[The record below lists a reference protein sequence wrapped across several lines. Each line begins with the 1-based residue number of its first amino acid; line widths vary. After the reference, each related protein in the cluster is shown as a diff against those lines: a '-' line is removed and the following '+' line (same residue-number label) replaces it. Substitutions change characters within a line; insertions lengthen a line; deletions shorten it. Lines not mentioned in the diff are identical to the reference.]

1 MNFDIKKIQE
11 WVKNNMVLTISAVV
25 SLILIIAAVIYLLQG
40 INASAAAKEELASAK
55 SQLNSMQTAE
65 PYPNKANIE
74 ILKEQNEELKK
85 LQDEFG
91 KKFAPVPIPPE
102 TYTASG
108 FKYKLEEM
116 VSSLTKK
123 AKEYSIQ
130 LPTNRVNFSFGFTAQ
145 RSNLRMD
152 TNSLKIQ
159 AEQLAHVD
167 YLCTTLLDSGISE
180 FIRVRRAAGATND
193 LLQVA
198 NYIADYLPAR
208 KIITNQYSFVYPYEI
223 VFKTSPGDLAK
234 YINTLE
240 QSPYGLTIKCVKVE
254 RAESMMTD
262 ELADYQET
270 VNPMMM
276 RGGMRGMRG
285 GAGGMR
291 MIDPRLL
298 QQQQQEAKNAEQ
310 EEAEKAL
317 PKVTTTV
324 LKPTAIRVTMY
335 VDFMRMKTEEEM
347 TSAAAAPQSGID
359 LDGDG
364 TLDVADDGV
373 TPLPGASC
381 DPNGVPIEKGAD
393 ASAN

>member
-25 SLILIIAAVIYLLQG
+25 SLILIIAAVFYLLQG
-40 INASAAAKEELASAK
+40 MSASAAAKEELASAK
-55 SQLNSMQTAE
+55 SQLNSLQTAE

-91 KKFAPVPIPPE
+91 KKFAPVPVPPE

-193 LLQVA
+193 LLQVG

-285 GAGGMR
+285 GGMR

-298 QQQQQEAKNAEQ
+298 QQQQQEAKSAEQ

-347 TSAAAAPQSGID
+347 TSTPAAPQEGTD

-364 TLDVADDGV
+364 TLDIDNDGNQ
-373 TPLPGASC
+373 LPGASV
-381 DPNGVPIEKGAD
+381 DPNGVPIEKGD

>member
-1 MNFDIKKIQE
+1 MNIDFKKIQE
-11 WVKNNMVLTISAVV
+11 WVKNNMALTISAVV
-25 SLILIIAAVIYLLQG
+25 SLILIIAAVFYLLQG
-40 INASAAAKEELASAK
+40 MNASAAAKEELASAK
-55 SQLNSMQTAE
+55 SQLNSLQTAE

-74 ILKEQNEELKK
+74 ILKEQNAELKQ
-85 LQDEFG
+85 LQEEFG

-167 YLCTTLLDSGISE
+167 YLCSTLLDSGISE

-223 VFKTSPGDLAK
+223 VFKTSPGDLGK

-262 ELADYQET
+262 ELAGYQET

-276 RGGMRGMRG
+276 MRGGRGMRMPG
-285 GAGGMR
+285 GR
-291 MIDPRLL
+291 MMDPRML
-298 QQQQQEAKNAEQ
+298 QQQEQEVKNAEQ

-347 TSAAAAPQSGID
+347 ASAAAAPQSGID

-364 TLDVADDGV
+364 TMDVAEDGI
-373 TPLPGASC
+373 TPLPGASV
-381 DPNGVPIEKGAD
+381 DPNGVPIGE
-393 ASAN
+393 STTAN

>member
-1 MNFDIKKIQE
+1 MNIDFKKIQE

-25 SLILIIAAVIYLLQG
+25 SLILIIAAVFYLLQG
-40 INASAAAKEELASAK
+40 MNASAAAKEELASAK
-55 SQLNSMQTAE
+55 SQLNSLQTAE

-74 ILKEQNEELKK
+74 ILKEQNAELKQ
-85 LQDEFG
+85 LQEEFG

-167 YLCTTLLDSGISE
+167 YLCSTLLDSGISE

-223 VFKTSPGDLAK
+223 VFKTSPGDLGK

-262 ELADYQET
+262 ELAGYQET

-276 RGGMRGMRG
+276 MRGGRGMRMPG
-285 GAGGMR
+285 GR
-291 MIDPRLL
+291 MMDPRTL
-298 QQQQQEAKNAEQ
+298 QQQEQEAKNAEQ

-324 LKPTAIRVTMY
+324 LKPT
-335 VDFMRMKTEEEM
+335 
-347 TSAAAAPQSGID
+347 
-359 LDGDG
+359 
-364 TLDVADDGV
+364 
-373 TPLPGASC
+373 
-381 DPNGVPIEKGAD
+381 
-393 ASAN
+393 

>member
-1 MNFDIKKIQE
+1 MNIDFKKIQE

-25 SLILIIAAVIYLLQG
+25 SLILIIAAVFYLLQG
-40 INASAAAKEELASAK
+40 MNASAAAKEELASAK
-55 SQLNSMQTAE
+55 SQLNSLQTAE

-74 ILKEQNEELKK
+74 ILKEQNAELKQ
-85 LQDEFG
+85 LQEEFG

-167 YLCTTLLDSGISE
+167 YLCSTLLDSGISE

-223 VFKTSPGDLAK
+223 VFKTSPGDLGK

-262 ELADYQET
+262 ELAGYQET

-276 RGGMRGMRG
+276 MRGGRGMRMPG
-285 GAGGMR
+285 GR
-291 MIDPRLL
+291 MMDPRML
-298 QQQQQEAKNAEQ
+298 QQQEQEAKNAEQ

-347 TSAAAAPQSGID
+347 ASAAAAPQSGID

-364 TLDVADDGV
+364 TMDVAEDGI
-373 TPLPGASC
+373 TPLPGASV
-381 DPNGVPIEKGAD
+381 DPNGVPIGE
-393 ASAN
+393 STTAN

>member
-1 MNFDIKKIQE
+1 MNIDFKKIQE

-25 SLILIIAAVIYLLQG
+25 SLILIIAAVFYLLQG
-40 INASAAAKEELASAK
+40 MNASAAAKEELASAK
-55 SQLNSMQTAE
+55 SQLNSLQTAE

-74 ILKEQNEELKK
+74 ILKEQNAELKQ
-85 LQDEFG
+85 LQEEFG

-167 YLCTTLLDSGISE
+167 YLCSTLLDSGISE

-223 VFKTSPGDLAK
+223 VFKTSPGDLGK

-262 ELADYQET
+262 ELAGYQET

-276 RGGMRGMRG
+276 MRGGRGMRMPG
-285 GAGGMR
+285 GR
-291 MIDPRLL
+291 MMDPRML
-298 QQQQQEAKNAEQ
+298 QQQEQEAKNAEQ

-335 VDFMRMKTEEEM
+335 IDFMRMKTEEEM
-347 TSAAAAPQSGID
+347 ASAAAAPQSGID

-364 TLDVADDGV
+364 TMDVAEDGI
-373 TPLPGASC
+373 TPLPGASV
-381 DPNGVPIEKGAD
+381 DPNGVPIGE
-393 ASAN
+393 STTAN

>member
-25 SLILIIAAVIYLLQG
+25 SLILIIAAVVYLLQG
-40 INASAAAKEELASAK
+40 INASAAAKEELDSAK
-55 SQLNSMQTAE
+55 SQLTSLQTAE

-74 ILKEQNEELKK
+74 VLKEQNEELKK
-85 LQDEFG
+85 LQEEFG

-123 AKEYSIQ
+123 AKDNAIQ
-130 LPTNRVNFSFGFTAQ
+130 LPTNRVNFSFAFTAQ

-167 YLCTTLLDSGISE
+167 YLCSTLLDSGISE

-208 KIITNQYSFVYPYEI
+208 KIITNQYSFVYPYEV

-285 GAGGMR
+285 GGMR

-298 QQQQQEAKNAEQ
+298 QQQQQEAKSAEQ
-310 EEAEKAL
+310 AEAEKAL

-347 TSAAAAPQSGID
+347 ASAAAAPQEGID

-364 TLDVADDGV
+364 TLDVAEDGI
-373 TPLPGASC
+373 TPLPGASV
-381 DPNGVPIEKGAD
+381 DPNGVPIEQGN

>member
-1 MNFDIKKIQE
+1 MNIDFKKIQE

-25 SLILIIAAVIYLLQG
+25 SLILIIAAVFYLLQG
-40 INASAAAKEELASAK
+40 MNASAAAKEELASAK
-55 SQLNSMQTAE
+55 SQLNSLQTAE

-74 ILKEQNEELKK
+74 ILKEQNAELKQ
-85 LQDEFG
+85 LQEEFG

-167 YLCTTLLDSGISE
+167 YLCSTRLDSGISE

-223 VFKTSPGDLAK
+223 VFKTSPGDLGK

-262 ELADYQET
+262 ELAGYQET

-276 RGGMRGMRG
+276 MRGGRGMRMPG
-285 GAGGMR
+285 GR
-291 MIDPRLL
+291 MMDPRML
-298 QQQQQEAKNAEQ
+298 QQQEQEAKNAEQ

-335 VDFMRMKTEEEM
+335 IDFMRMKTEEEM
-347 TSAAAAPQSGID
+347 ASAAAAPQSGID

-364 TLDVADDGV
+364 TMDVAEDGI
-373 TPLPGASC
+373 TLLPGASV
-381 DPNGVPIEKGAD
+381 DPNGVPIGE
-393 ASAN
+393 STTAN

>member
-1 MNFDIKKIQE
+1 MNIDFKKIQE
-11 WVKNNMVLTISAVV
+11 WVKNNIVLTISAVV
-25 SLILIIAAVIYLLQG
+25 SLILIIAAVFYLLQG
-40 INASAAAKEELASAK
+40 MNASAAAKEELASAK
-55 SQLNSMQTAE
+55 SQLNSLQTAE

-74 ILKEQNEELKK
+74 ILKEQNAELKQ
-85 LQDEFG
+85 LQEEFG

-167 YLCTTLLDSGISE
+167 YLCSTLLDSGISE

-223 VFKTSPGDLAK
+223 VFKTSPGDLGK

-262 ELADYQET
+262 ELAGYQET

-276 RGGMRGMRG
+276 MRGGRGMRMPG
-285 GAGGMR
+285 GR
-291 MIDPRLL
+291 MMDPRML
-298 QQQQQEAKNAEQ
+298 QQQEQEAKNAEQ

-335 VDFMRMKTEEEM
+335 IDFMRMKTEEEM
-347 TSAAAAPQSGID
+347 ASAAAAPQSGID

-364 TLDVADDGV
+364 TMDVAEDGI
-373 TPLPGASC
+373 TPLPGASV
-381 DPNGVPIEKGAD
+381 DPNGVPIGE
-393 ASAN
+393 STTAN

>member
-1 MNFDIKKIQE
+1 MNIDFKKIQE
-11 WVKNNMVLTISAVV
+11 WVKNNMALTISAVV
-25 SLILIIAAVIYLLQG
+25 SLILIIAAVFYLLQG
-40 INASAAAKEELASAK
+40 MNASAAAKEELASAK
-55 SQLNSMQTAE
+55 SQLNSLQTAE

-74 ILKEQNEELKK
+74 ILKEQNAELKQ
-85 LQDEFG
+85 LQEEFG

-123 AKEYSIQ
+123 AKENSIQ

-145 RSNLRMD
+145 PSNLRMD

-167 YLCTTLLDSGISE
+167 YLCSTLLDSGISE

-223 VFKTSPGDLAK
+223 VFKTSPGDLGK

-262 ELADYQET
+262 ELAGYQET

-276 RGGMRGMRG
+276 MRGGRGMRMPG
-285 GAGGMR
+285 GR
-291 MIDPRLL
+291 MMDPRML
-298 QQQQQEAKNAEQ
+298 QQQEQEAKNAEQ

-335 VDFMRMKTEEEM
+335 IDFMRMKTEEEM
-347 TSAAAAPQSGID
+347 ASAAAAPQSGID

-364 TLDVADDGV
+364 TMDVAEDGI
-373 TPLPGASC
+373 TPLPGASV
-381 DPNGVPIEKGAD
+381 DPNGVPIGE
-393 ASAN
+393 STTAN

>member
-1 MNFDIKKIQE
+1 MNIDFKKIQE

-25 SLILIIAAVIYLLQG
+25 SLILIIAAVFYLLQG
-40 INASAAAKEELASAK
+40 MNASAAAKEELASAK
-55 SQLNSMQTAE
+55 SQLNSLQTAE

-74 ILKEQNEELKK
+74 ILKEQNAELKQ
-85 LQDEFG
+85 LQEEFG

-167 YLCTTLLDSGISE
+167 YLCSTLLDSGISE

-223 VFKTSPGDLAK
+223 VFKTSPGDLGK

-262 ELADYQET
+262 ELAGYQET

-276 RGGMRGMRG
+276 MRGGRGMRMPG
-285 GAGGMR
+285 GR
-291 MIDPRLL
+291 MMDPRML
-298 QQQQQEAKNAEQ
+298 QQQEQEAKNAEQ

-335 VDFMRMKTEEEM
+335 IDFMRMKTEEEM
-347 TSAAAAPQSGID
+347 ASAAAAPQSGID

-364 TLDVADDGV
+364 TMDVAEDGI
-373 TPLPGASC
+373 TLLPGASV
-381 DPNGVPIEKGAD
+381 DPNGVPIGE
-393 ASAN
+393 STTAN

>member
-1 MNFDIKKIQE
+1 MNIDFKKIPE

-25 SLILIIAAVIYLLQG
+25 SLILIIAAVFYLLQG
-40 INASAAAKEELASAK
+40 MNASAAAKEELASAK
-55 SQLNSMQTAE
+55 SQLNSLQTAE

-74 ILKEQNEELKK
+74 IPKEQNAELKQ
-85 LQDEFG
+85 LQEEFG

-167 YLCTTLLDSGISE
+167 YLCSTLLDSGISE

-223 VFKTSPGDLAK
+223 VFKTSPGDLGK

-262 ELADYQET
+262 ELAGYQET

-276 RGGMRGMRG
+276 MRGGRGMRMPG
-285 GAGGMR
+285 GR
-291 MIDPRLL
+291 MMDPRML
-298 QQQQQEAKNAEQ
+298 QQQEQEAKNAEQ

-347 TSAAAAPQSGID
+347 ASAAAAPQSGID

-364 TLDVADDGV
+364 TMDVAEDGI
-373 TPLPGASC
+373 TPLPGASV
-381 DPNGVPIEKGAD
+381 DPNGVPIGE
-393 ASAN
+393 STTAN

>member
-1 MNFDIKKIQE
+1 
-11 WVKNNMVLTISAVV
+11 MVLTISAVV
-25 SLILIIAAVIYLLQG
+25 SLILIIAAVFYLLQG
-40 INASAAAKEELASAK
+40 MNASAAAKEELASAK
-55 SQLNSMQTAE
+55 SQLNSLQTAE

-74 ILKEQNEELKK
+74 ILKEQNAELKQ
-85 LQDEFG
+85 LQEEFG

-167 YLCTTLLDSGISE
+167 YLCSTLLDSGISE

-223 VFKTSPGDLAK
+223 VFKTSPGDLGK

-262 ELADYQET
+262 ELAGYQET

-276 RGGMRGMRG
+276 MRGGRGMRMPG
-285 GAGGMR
+285 GR
-291 MIDPRLL
+291 MMDPRML
-298 QQQQQEAKNAEQ
+298 QQQEQEAKNAEQ

-335 VDFMRMKTEEEM
+335 IDFMRMKTEEEM
-347 TSAAAAPQSGID
+347 ASAAAAPQSGID

-364 TLDVADDGV
+364 TMDVAEDGI
-373 TPLPGASC
+373 TPLPGASV
-381 DPNGVPIEKGAD
+381 DPNGVPIGE
-393 ASAN
+393 STTAN

>member
-1 MNFDIKKIQE
+1 MNIDFKKIQE

-25 SLILIIAAVIYLLQG
+25 SLILIIAAVFYLLQG
-40 INASAAAKEELASAK
+40 MNASAAAKEELASAK
-55 SQLNSMQTAE
+55 SQLNSLQTAE

-74 ILKEQNEELKK
+74 ILKEQNVELKQ
-85 LQDEFG
+85 LQEEFG

-167 YLCTTLLDSGISE
+167 YLCSTLLDSGISE

-223 VFKTSPGDLAK
+223 VFKTSPGDLGK

-262 ELADYQET
+262 ELAGYQET

-276 RGGMRGMRG
+276 MRGGRGMRMPG
-285 GAGGMR
+285 GR
-291 MIDPRLL
+291 MMDPRMM
-298 QQQQQEAKNAEQ
+298 QQQEQEAKNAEQ

-347 TSAAAAPQSGID
+347 ASAAAAPQSGID

-364 TLDVADDGV
+364 TMDVAEDGV

-381 DPNGVPIEKGAD
+381 DPNGVPIGE
-393 ASAN
+393 STTAN

>member
-1 MNFDIKKIQE
+1 MNIDFKKIQE
-11 WVKNNMVLTISAVV
+11 WVKNNMALTISAVV
-25 SLILIIAAVIYLLQG
+25 SLILIIAAVFYLLQG
-40 INASAAAKEELASAK
+40 MNASAAAKEELASAK
-55 SQLNSMQTAE
+55 SQLNSLQTAE

-74 ILKEQNEELKK
+74 ILKEQNAELKQ
-85 LQDEFG
+85 LQEEFG

-167 YLCTTLLDSGISE
+167 YLCSTLLDSGISE

-223 VFKTSPGDLAK
+223 VFKTSPGDLGK

-262 ELADYQET
+262 ELAGYQET

-276 RGGMRGMRG
+276 MRGGRGMRMPG
-285 GAGGMR
+285 GR
-291 MIDPRLL
+291 MMDPRML
-298 QQQQQEAKNAEQ
+298 QQQEQEAKNAEQ

-347 TSAAAAPQSGID
+347 ASAAAAPQSGID

-364 TLDVADDGV
+364 TMDVAEDGI
-373 TPLPGASC
+373 TPLPGASV
-381 DPNGVPIEKGAD
+381 DPNGVPIGE
-393 ASAN
+393 STTAN

>member
-1 MNFDIKKIQE
+1 MNIDFKKIQE
-11 WVKNNMVLTISAVV
+11 WVKNNMALTISAVV
-25 SLILIIAAVIYLLQG
+25 SLILIIAAVFYLLQG
-40 INASAAAKEELASAK
+40 MNASAAAKEELASAK
-55 SQLNSMQTAE
+55 SQLNSLQTAE

-74 ILKEQNEELKK
+74 ILKEQNAELKQ
-85 LQDEFG
+85 LQEEFG

-167 YLCTTLLDSGISE
+167 YLCSTLLDSGISE

-223 VFKTSPGDLAK
+223 VFKTSPGDLGK

-262 ELADYQET
+262 ELAGYQET

-276 RGGMRGMRG
+276 MRGGRGMRMPG
-285 GAGGMR
+285 GR
-291 MIDPRLL
+291 MMDPRML
-298 QQQQQEAKNAEQ
+298 QQQEQEAKNAEQ

-335 VDFMRMKTEEEM
+335 IDFMRMKTEEEM
-347 TSAAAAPQSGID
+347 ASAAAAPQSGID

-364 TLDVADDGV
+364 TMDVAEDGI
-373 TPLPGASC
+373 TPLPGASV
-381 DPNGVPIEKGAD
+381 DPNGVPIGE
-393 ASAN
+393 STTAN

>member
-1 MNFDIKKIQE
+1 MNIDFKKIQE

-25 SLILIIAAVIYLLQG
+25 SLILIIAAVFYLLQG
-40 INASAAAKEELASAK
+40 MNASAAAKEELASAK
-55 SQLNSMQTAE
+55 SQLNSLQTAE

-74 ILKEQNEELKK
+74 ILKEQNAELKQ
-85 LQDEFG
+85 LQEEFG

-167 YLCTTLLDSGISE
+167 YLCSTLLDSGISE

-223 VFKTSPGDLAK
+223 VFKTSPGDLGK

-262 ELADYQET
+262 ELAGYQET

-276 RGGMRGMRG
+276 MRGGRGMRMPG
-285 GAGGMR
+285 GR
-291 MIDPRLL
+291 MMDPRML
-298 QQQQQEAKNAEQ
+298 QQQEQEAKNAEQ

-335 VDFMRMKTEEEM
+335 IDFMRMKTEEEM
-347 TSAAAAPQSGID
+347 ASAAAAPQSGID

-364 TLDVADDGV
+364 TLDVAEDGI
-373 TPLPGASC
+373 TPLPGASV
-381 DPNGVPIEKGAD
+381 DPNGVPIGE
-393 ASAN
+393 STTAN

>member
-1 MNFDIKKIQE
+1 
-11 WVKNNMVLTISAVV
+11 
-25 SLILIIAAVIYLLQG
+25 
-40 INASAAAKEELASAK
+40 
-55 SQLNSMQTAE
+55 
-65 PYPNKANIE
+65 
-74 ILKEQNEELKK
+74 
-85 LQDEFG
+85 
-91 KKFAPVPIPPE
+91 
-102 TYTASG
+102 
-108 FKYKLEEM
+108 
-116 VSSLTKK
+116 LTKK
-123 AKEYSIQ
+123 AKDNAIQ
-130 LPTNRVNFSFGFTAQ
+130 LPTNRVNFSFAFTAQ

-167 YLCTTLLDSGISE
+167 YLCSTLLDSGISE

-208 KIITNQYSFVYPYEI
+208 KIITNQYSFVYPYEV

-285 GAGGMR
+285 GGMR

-298 QQQQQEAKNAEQ
+298 QQQQQEAKSAEQ
-310 EEAEKAL
+310 AEAEKAL

-347 TSAAAAPQSGID
+347 ASAAAAPQEGID

-364 TLDVADDGV
+364 TLDVAEDGI
-373 TPLPGASC
+373 TPLPGASV
-381 DPNGVPIEKGAD
+381 DPNGVPIEQGN

>member
-1 MNFDIKKIQE
+1 M
-11 WVKNNMVLTISAVV
+11 
-25 SLILIIAAVIYLLQG
+25 
-40 INASAAAKEELASAK
+40 
-55 SQLNSMQTAE
+55 
-65 PYPNKANIE
+65 
-74 ILKEQNEELKK
+74 
-85 LQDEFG
+85 
-91 KKFAPVPIPPE
+91 
-102 TYTASG
+102 
-108 FKYKLEEM
+108 
-116 VSSLTKK
+116 
-123 AKEYSIQ
+123 
-130 LPTNRVNFSFGFTAQ
+130 
-145 RSNLRMD
+145 
-152 TNSLKIQ
+152 
-159 AEQLAHVD
+159 
-167 YLCTTLLDSGISE
+167 
-180 FIRVRRAAGATND
+180 
-193 LLQVA
+193 
-198 NYIADYLPAR
+198 
-208 KIITNQYSFVYPYEI
+208 
-223 VFKTSPGDLAK
+223 
-234 YINTLE
+234 E

-347 TSAAAAPQSGID
+347 ASSPATPQEGEGMD

-364 TLDVADDGV
+364 TLDVANDGI

-381 DPNGVPIEKGAD
+381 DPNGVPIEKGA
-393 ASAN
+393 SAN

>member
-1 MNFDIKKIQE
+1 
-11 WVKNNMVLTISAVV
+11 
-25 SLILIIAAVIYLLQG
+25 
-40 INASAAAKEELASAK
+40 
-55 SQLNSMQTAE
+55 
-65 PYPNKANIE
+65 
-74 ILKEQNEELKK
+74 
-85 LQDEFG
+85 
-91 KKFAPVPIPPE
+91 
-102 TYTASG
+102 
-108 FKYKLEEM
+108 
-116 VSSLTKK
+116 
-123 AKEYSIQ
+123 
-130 LPTNRVNFSFGFTAQ
+130 
-145 RSNLRMD
+145 
-152 TNSLKIQ
+152 
-159 AEQLAHVD
+159 
-167 YLCTTLLDSGISE
+167 
-180 FIRVRRAAGATND
+180 
-193 LLQVA
+193 
-198 NYIADYLPAR
+198 YIADYLPAR
-208 KIITNQYSFVYPYEI
+208 KIITNQYSFVYPYEV

-285 GAGGMR
+285 GGMR

-298 QQQQQEAKNAEQ
+298 QQQQQEAKSAEQ
-310 EEAEKAL
+310 AEAEKAL

-347 TSAAAAPQSGID
+347 ASAAAAPQEGID

-364 TLDVADDGV
+364 TLDVAEDGI
-373 TPLPGASC
+373 TPLPGASV
-381 DPNGVPIEKGAD
+381 DPNGVPIEQGN